1 MFLFQKNDRK
11 EGMKMQ
17 ETAAIVVSNCITIFT
32 TISVI
37 WVVME
42 LLERIVYFAKD
53 AFSNVKITEAWL
65 EKLRKR

>member
-1 MFLFQKNDRK
+1 
-11 EGMKMQ
+11 MQ

-53 AFSNVKITEAWL
+53 AFYNVKITEAWL

>member
-1 MFLFQKNDRK
+1 
-11 EGMKMQ
+11 MQ
-17 ETAAIVVSNCITIFT
+17 ETAAIVVSNCLTIFT

-42 LLERIVYFAKD
+42 LLERIVFFAKD
-53 AFSNVKITEAWL
+53 VFSNVKITEAWL